1 MAQFDTVIRNAVVG
15 TAADVFEADLGIAG
29 GVITALG
36 RGLGPAR
43 RDFDAAGRYVLPGG
57 IDTHCHFDQ
66 PMRDSVTL
74 ADDFLSGTV
83 SAAHGGTT
91 TVVPFACQLQ
101 GQSVRD
107 AVLDYHRRAAGK
119 PVIDYGFH
127 LIISDPTEVVL
138 REELPALIREG
149 YTSFK
154 IYMTYE
160 TLKLSD
166 RQIIAVLAVAR
177 HEGAMVMV
185 HAENSDC
192 IAWLTEELER
202 QGKTAPYFHAVS
214 RPQAVEREGTHR
226 AITMSEIVG
235 APILLVHVSSADAV
249 EQIRWAHGRGLKILA
264 ETCPQYLVLT
274 ADRLHVPGFEGA
286 KYICSPPPRDEASQ
300 QAVWQGLASGV
311 FQVVSSDHAAF
322 RFDDP
327 EGKKRH
333 GVGASFTQVPNGIP
347 GVETR
352 MPLLFSEGVGKG
364 RIDLRTFVALTATNA
379 ARIYGLYPRKGTIAV
394 GSDADVVVWDQD
406 REVVITSDL
415 LHSAC
420 DYTPYEG
427 MRVRGWPTVVFS
439 RGEVVVEEGKLL
451 VTPGRGQ
458 FLRCGRPSSLP
469 A

>member
-1 MAQFDTVIRNAVVG
+1 MASYASRAP
-15 TAADVFEADLGIAG
+15 
-29 GVITALG
+29 
-36 RGLGPAR
+36 RPAR
-43 RDFDAAGRYVLPGG
+43 AP
-57 IDTHCHFDQ
+57 
-66 PMRDSVTL
+66 
-74 ADDFLSGTV
+74 
-83 SAAHGGTT
+83 
-91 TVVPFACQLQ
+91 
-101 GQSVRD
+101 SVRPETD
-107 AVLDYHRRAAGK
+107 VPGSPATPACFILEHKRR
-119 PVIDYGFH
+119 VC
-127 LIISDPTEVVL
+127 ST
-138 REELPALIREG
+138 
-149 YTSFK
+149 
-154 IYMTYE
+154 
-160 TLKLSD
+160 
-166 RQIIAVLAVAR
+166 
-177 HEGAMVMV
+177 
-185 HAENSDC
+185 
-192 IAWLTEELER
+192 LER
-202 QGKTAPYFHAVS
+202 
-214 RPQAVEREGTHR
+214 RPGR
-226 AITMSEIVG
+226 
-235 APILLVHVSSADAV
+235 ADAV
-249 EQIRWAHGRGLKILA
+249 EQIRWAHGRGVKILA

-379 ARIYGLYPRKGTIAV
+379 ARIYGLFPRKGTIAV

-439 RGEVVVEEGKLL
+439 RGEVVFEEGKLL